1 MKVGLYAGV
10 STDRQ
15 RESQTIQSQLEAL
28 SNFAANEGLTVEDCH
43 VYVDD
48 GHSGYHFERPGLDR
62 LRDAARDGLL
72 DIVIVHNP
80 DRLARRYAYQVLL
93 LEELERF
100 GVELR
105 FVEQPPPDSPDQML
119 LVQIQ
124 GAISEYERARIV
136 ERTRRGRLYW
146 ARQGR
151 PVCARVP
158 FGYRYVQGDRD
169 NAPAVVIDEER
180 AEAVRQMFAW
190 YTKEE
195 LSFRR
200 IALRL
205 RERGITPPQ
214 RHGDA
219 WDATTI
225 GMILRNETYLGTWY
239 LNRYRMERSSTA
251 SRPRR
256 VERDREEWIPIS
268 VPPILEPRVFC
279 RAQQIREA
287 RASDSQLG
295 AKPLRHPT
303 THLLRRLVVCGD
315 CGRKMTSLNSGPGKG
330 YRYYWCRGPDVHR
343 TGKTVARCP
352 RPTVLAPELDSF
364 VWSDVVKLL
373 TDPEL
378 QRQAFRE
385 QAGGEANVTLGATPL
400 EQQRKQLGR
409 RLADIERQRHRLLTA
424 YEQGAIELDELT
436 QRRNRLAQ
444 ESSDAQR
451 QLENFDLEERA
462 ASAFADL
469 DGRLGAISNAL
480 EEGLDQMD
488 VPRRMQLCQQLIER
502 VVVEGNSAE
511 IHYRF
516 PVSTDCNPGGERHE
530 RVPTTARAVNAG
542 EAVAEDAAPEVGAK
556 LALDETR
563 KAREGPITVG
573 TG

>member
-1 MKVGLYAGV
+1 MKTGLYARV

-28 SNFAANEGLTVEDCH
+28 SSFAASEGLTVEDRH

-158 FGYRYVQGDRD
+158 FGYRYVPGDGD
-169 NAPAVVIDEER
+169 NASVVVVDEER
-180 AEAVRQMFAW
+180 AETVRQMFAW
-190 YTKEE
+190 YTKEG
-195 LSFRR
+195 LSFRK

-205 RERGITPPQ
+205 LERGIAPPQ
-214 RHGDA
+214 RQGEA

-239 LNRYRMERSSTA
+239 LNRYRMEKSSTT

-279 RAQQIREA
+279 RAQEIREA
-287 RASDSQLG
+287 RARDEQLG
-295 AKPLRHPT
+295 TKPLRHPN
-303 THLLRRLVVCGD
+303 THLLRRLVVCGN

-378 QRQAFRE
+378 LRQALLE
-385 QAGGEANVTLGATPL
+385 QRGEADVTFQATPL
-400 EQQRKQLGR
+400 EQQRKQLDR
-409 RLADIERQRHRLLTA
+409 RLVDIERQRQRLLVA
-424 YEQGAIELDELT
+424 YEQDAIELDELT

-444 ESSDAQR
+444 ESSDIQR
-451 QLENFDLEERA
+451 QLEHFDLEERA

-469 DGRLGAISNAL
+469 DDRLGVVSSAL

-502 VVVEGNSAE
+502 VVVEGNTAE

-516 PVSTDCNPGGERHE
+516 PVSTNCNPRGERH
-530 RVPTTARAVNAG
+530 
-542 EAVAEDAAPEVGAK
+542 
-556 LALDETR
+556 
-563 KAREGPITVG
+563 
-573 TG
+573 